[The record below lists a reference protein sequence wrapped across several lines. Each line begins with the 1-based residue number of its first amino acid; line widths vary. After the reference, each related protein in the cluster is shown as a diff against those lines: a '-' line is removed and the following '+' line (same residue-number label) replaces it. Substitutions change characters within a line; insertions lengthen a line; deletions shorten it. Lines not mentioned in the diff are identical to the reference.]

1 MNFATDTELEYEQ
14 KTFRKVDAQKAIVKG
29 KSFQGCSFINCSLAE
44 IVFDGCKFHNCTF
57 KTCDLSLMKVK
68 NSVFADVKFDD
79 TKVVGINWTEAMW
92 GKNSL
97 LGSLTF
103 SECTLNYSTFIG
115 LKMHKLVL
123 VQCLAK
129 DVDFSEAD
137 LTKAN
142 FEDTDLSESRFHH
155 TNLTEANLAKARNYH
170 IPATQNTLKKTRFS
184 LPEAVSLLHSLD
196 IILDE

>member
-14 KTFRKVDAQKAIVKG
+14 KTFRKVEAGKQVVKG
-29 KSFQGCSFINCSLAE
+29 KSFQGCSFTQCSLQE
-44 IVFDGCKFHNCTF
+44 TSFEGCKFYDCTF
-57 KTCDLSLMKVK
+57 KGCDLSLMKVK
-68 NSVFADVKFDD
+68 NCVFSDVRFED

-97 LGSLTF
+97 LGSLAFT
-103 SECTLNYSTFIG
+103 ECTLNYATFIG
-115 LKMHKLVL
+115 LKLHKLAIVRC
-123 VQCLAK
+123 VAR

-137 LTKAN
+137 LTGAN
-142 FEDTDLSESRFHH
+142 FEGTDLSDSRFHH
-155 TNLTEANLAKARNYH
+155 TNLTEANLTKATNYH

-196 IILDE
+196 IVLEE